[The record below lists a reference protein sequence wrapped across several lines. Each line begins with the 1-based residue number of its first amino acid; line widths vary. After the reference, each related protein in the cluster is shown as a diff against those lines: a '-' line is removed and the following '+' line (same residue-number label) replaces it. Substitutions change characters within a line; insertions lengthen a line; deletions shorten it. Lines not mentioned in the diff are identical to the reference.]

1 MKKLIN
7 HERQTDLTINHEYML
22 FSGPDFPNVAAFVRL
37 IGPSFVRLCLLLKKC
52 LGSHKGESQTTGC
65 HAAKM
70 AEHTCSPKHQKNLQ
84 SARVKSTAELQ
95 SHRTRTQSYCTRSVK
110 ELLKVDWSFQFV
122 QVFCNIFFFSSRLH
136 LFAIFKRCRK
146 R

>member
-70 AEHTCSPKHQKNLQ
+70 AETHLLPKTPKESSVSSSKEHGRITITSYPNSKLLHTQC
-84 SARVKSTAELQ
+84 
-95 SHRTRTQSYCTRSVK
+95 
-110 ELLKVDWSFQFV
+110 
-122 QVFCNIFFFSSRLH
+122 
-136 LFAIFKRCRK
+136 
-146 R
+146 